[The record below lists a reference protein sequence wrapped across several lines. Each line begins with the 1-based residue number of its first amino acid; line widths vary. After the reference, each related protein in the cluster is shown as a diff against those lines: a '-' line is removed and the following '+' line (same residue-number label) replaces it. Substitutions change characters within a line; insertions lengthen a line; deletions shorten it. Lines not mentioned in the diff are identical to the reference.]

1 MEFLNDKQK
10 KRVDEIKKH
19 LVNITGERKDEERI
33 NFCIS
38 PFKEELQSLVFICD
52 IENEESKLL
61 NFIIKILFQ
70 NKLSFVDAC
79 LVLSYVYKR
88 INMSALTYSTEFDEE
103 KLRLK
108 HLLNNENGIYAAD
121 EILNALFNR
130 KEFFSININ
139 DVLYYVCKKM
149 KANMFFNKY

>member
-70 NKLSFVDAC
+70 NELSFVDAC
-79 LVLSYVYKR
+79 L
-88 INMSALTYSTEFDEE
+88 
-103 KLRLK
+103 
-108 HLLNNENGIYAAD
+108 
-121 EILNALFNR
+121 
-130 KEFFSININ
+130 
-139 DVLYYVCKKM
+139 
-149 KANMFFNKY
+149 